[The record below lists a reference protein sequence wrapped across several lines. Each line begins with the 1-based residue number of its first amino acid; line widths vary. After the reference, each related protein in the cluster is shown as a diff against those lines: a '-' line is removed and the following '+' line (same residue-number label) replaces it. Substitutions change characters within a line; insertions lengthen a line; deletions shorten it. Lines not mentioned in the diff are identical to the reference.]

1 MPGVSDYASISVH
14 ISEADANSGAA
25 AAGIAHKLLHK
36 YSPHMAIEC
45 DRPAPEEVSD
55 VGALKALAHTRRQ
68 AILQQLY
75 RKGPATSTGLA
86 RDLGWNTGATS
97 YHLREI
103 ARYGFVE
110 ELPER
115 AR

>member
-1 MPGVSDYASISVH
+1 
-14 ISEADANSGAA
+14 
-25 AAGIAHKLLHK
+25 
-36 YSPHMAIEC
+36 MAIEG

-97 YHLREI
+97 YHLREL
-103 ARYGFVE
+103 ARTGSSRNCQNAPGAGTMVACGQARPA
-110 ELPER
+110 LPAPQPAEPKHAPSSTR
-115 AR
+115 

>member
-1 MPGVSDYASISVH
+1 MQVFLCIFLKPMRIRLKQLRRLH
-14 ISEADANSGAA
+14 INFCT
-25 AAGIAHKLLHK
+25 K
-36 YSPHMAIEC
+36 YSPHMAIEG

-75 RKGPATSTGLA
+75 RKGPAPSTGLA

-97 YHLREI
+97 YHLRE
-103 ARYGFVE
+103 
-110 ELPER
+110 R